1 MTIREPDKE
10 YLKGFLTAYVHM
22 VTEPDP
28 KKGRNKYICPL
39 PWCGSGTGKNRSGAF
54 TISDDGKAWK
64 CFSCGEGGDLFTLIE
79 KLEGIHDFKEQLRR
93 AEEIA
98 GLPSSEAYAKAPYI
112 TKNNMY
118 TEEPENRVDMERWK
132 KNSRAYL
139 ERCATAAGRTDYFA
153 KRGFTEKEVRAFGM
167 GYDPGHNGRPGIVI
181 PYNNENL
188 YYVIRYTDN
197 GEQKYYF
204 PKNTEAGPR
213 PIFRID
219 DMYTEKPCFICEGQ
233 LNALSII
240 AASSGSCGA
249 IGLGGTSGAD
259 LLLRKVAEKRPSCTL
274 IVSMDPDEPGQK
286 AAQKLTEGLKELN
299 IPYIEA
305 QYTTGAYPEGS
316 KDPNDY
322 LVSNRAQLQKD
333 VEANVTRALSKEEAK
348 KDPESIDYEEYIK
361 FMEEH
366 HGKNALELLK
376 HYDEWIQ
383 DPENTKYIPT
393 GFNILD
399 NMLDGGLYPGL
410 YILGAVSSIGKT
422 TLLLQMADQIAAAG
436 TDVVY
441 FSLEMEAYEL
451 ISKSISR
458 LTFEHC
464 NGYTPYA
471 KTTRGVSTA
480 SRYKKYND
488 RELEIIKI
496 ARRYYA
502 KTAENLYIYEG
513 VGDMGVKQIRD
524 IVEKHKATS
533 LSGKYPV
540 VMIDYLQI
548 LAPYDVRSSDKQN
561 TDKAVLELKRISR
574 DFRTPVIAVSSFNRD
589 SYVNAVNMAAFKE
602 SGAIEYGSD
611 VLMALQ
617 PAGLQTGKN
626 DNVKDHNQ
634 KVMDKHKA
642 SESRNVELVI
652 LKNRNGKSGVKVDFT
667 YRPLFNYFEDKTHQE
682 DEEDAVI
689 I

>member
-1 MTIREPDKE
+1 MTIKEPDKD
-10 YLKGFLTAYVHM
+10 YLKSFLTAYVRM
-22 VTEPDP
+22 ITQPDP

-39 PWCGSGTGKNRSGAF
+39 CGSGTGKNGSGAF
-54 TISDDGKAWK
+54 TIADNGKTWT
-64 CFSCGEGGDLFTLIE
+64 CFSCGEAGDIFTLLD

-93 AEEIA
+93 AEQIA

-112 TKNNMY
+112 TGNKVY
-118 TEEPENRVDMERWK
+118 TEDTENRVDNERWK
-132 KNSRAYL
+132 KDSRAYIK
-139 ERCATAAGRTDYFA
+139 RCAAAAGQTDYFA

-167 GYDPGHNGRPGIVI
+167 GYDPNHKGRPGIVI
-181 PYNNENL
+181 PYNNEGQ
-188 YYVIRYTDN
+188 YYVVRYTDN
-197 GEQKYYF
+197 NGARYSF
-204 PKNTEAGPR
+204 PKSDMAGPE
-213 PIFRID
+213 PLFHASAL
-219 DMYTEKPCFICEGQ
+219 YESKPCFICEGQ
-233 LNALSII
+233 LNALSIL
-240 AASSGSCGA
+240 AASSGNCGA
-249 IGLGGTSGAD
+249 VALGGTSGKNK
-259 LLLRKVAEKRPSCTL
+259 LLRELKEKAPACTL
-274 IVSMDPDEPGQK
+274 IISMDPDEAGQK
-286 AAQKLTEGLKELN
+286 AAQDLTAGLKELN

-333 VEANVTRALSKEEAK
+333 VEANVARALTKEEAEK
-348 KDPESIDYEEYIK
+348 EPEATDYSEYAK
-361 FMEEH
+361 FMEEQ
-366 HGKNALELLK
+366 HGAHALELLK

-383 DPENTKYIPT
+383 DPANTKYIPT

-399 NMLDGGLYPGL
+399 ETLDGGLYPGL

-422 TLLLQMADQIAAAG
+422 TLLLQIADQIAAAG

-458 LTFEHC
+458 LTYEHC
-464 NGYTPYA
+464 NGYTGNA
-471 KTTRGVSTA
+471 KTTRGISTA
-480 SRYKKYND
+480 SRYKEYN
-488 RELEIIKI
+488 RHELALIQI
-496 ARRYYA
+496 ARQNYA
-502 KTAENLYIYEG
+502 KTAENLFIYEG
-513 VGDMGVKQIRD
+513 FGNMGVEQIRD
-524 IVEKHKATS
+524 IVQKHKETS

-589 SYVNAVNMAAFKE
+589 SYVSAVNMAAFKE

-617 PAGLQTGKN
+617 PSGLQTGQTDK
-626 DNVKDHNQ
+626 VKTHNQ
-634 KVMDKHKA
+634 GTMDKHKA
-642 SESRNVELVI
+642 SDNRKLEMVI
-652 LKNRNGKSGVKVDFT
+652 LKNRNGRSGVKVNFT
-667 YRPLFNYFEDKTHQE
+667 YRPLFNYFEDHVYQE
-682 DEEDAVI
+682 DEEDA
-689 I
+689 